1 MPNRKETSVI
11 CAKDDNGN
19 AISYFGDLHPVYAG
33 NVVKAMSSAKNGY
46 PQISKLLANK
56 PQASNETTEEFFDKI
71 SDGLV
76 ATVNKVERLTKN
88 IVEVVIHAP
97 FAAKNFQAGQFY
109 RLQNFETN
117 ALKTA
122 DTTLAMEGLAVTG
135 SKVDKDK
142 GLISLIVLEM
152 GGSSSLCAYL
162 REGEEVVLMG
172 PTGEPTEIIPN
183 ETVLLAGGGLG
194 NAVLFSIGEEMR
206 EANCRVVYFAAY
218 KDLSDRYKIE
228 AIEKAGDIII
238 WCCDNGL
245 IEASR
250 SQDMS
255 FHGNIV
261 EAMIAYA
268 NGELGEASISLQ
280 EVDRIIA
287 IGSDKMMAAVKNAK
301 DTVLKE
307 YFKESVASVGSINSP
322 MQCMMKEICGQCLQK
337 HVNEKGDEFFVYSC
351 SNQDQNLDTISF
363 SHLDQRLKQNSVQE
377 KLTALWIKRELAF
390 YTKAV
395 N

>member
-46 PQISKLLANK
+46 PQISKLLAEQN
-56 PQASNETTEEFFDKI
+56 PASTETTEEFFAKI
-71 SDGLV
+71 SNGFV
-76 ATVNKVERLTKN
+76 AKVHKIERLTKN
-88 IVEVVIHAP
+88 IIEVVIHAP
-97 FAAKNFQAGQFY
+97 FAAKNFKAGQFY

-142 GLISLIVLEM
+142 GLISLIILEM

-162 REGEEVVLMG
+162 KVGEEVVLMG

-183 ETVLLAGGGLG
+183 ETVLLAGGGVG
-194 NAVLFSIGEEMR
+194 NAVLFSVGEEMR
-206 EANCRVVYFAAY
+206 KANCNVVYFAAY
-218 KDLSDRYKIE
+218 KDLSDIYKPE
-228 AIEKAGDIII
+228 AIENAGDIIV
-238 WCCDNGL
+238 WCCDNGT
-245 IEASR
+245 IPATR
-250 SQDMS
+250 PQDMT

-261 EAMIAYA
+261 QAMIAYA
-268 NGELGEASISLQ
+268 KGELGETSIPMND
-280 EVDRIIA
+280 VDRIIV

-301 DTVLKE
+301 DTVLKPH
-307 YFKESVASVGSINSP
+307 FKESVESVGSINSP

-337 HVNEKGDEFFVYSC
+337 HVNENGDEVFVYSC

-377 KLTALWIKRELAF
+377 KLTALWIKRELA
-390 YTKAV
+390 KV
-395 N
+395 NA